1 MKGEHVED
9 VCVWVSGQKGEI
21 FMRKRA
27 TSFVLFCFV
36 GLTNF
41 EVAYYL
47 RERER
52 EISQTLYANNFTYS
66 NWVWISM

>member
-9 VCVWVSGQKGEI
+9 VCVWVCGQKGKI

-52 EISQTLYANNFTYS
+52 ERLVKLYTLITLLIVIGS
-66 NWVWISM
+66 G